1 MKHSLYYKFILG
13 YLVFGLLGF
22 ASIATFSARLMNKN
36 QVKNQAEAMY
46 DEANLIASAYSSV
59 YQGKKQDLDSVY
71 PQLQAVAK
79 FVRAEI
85 WVVNRQGIIV
95 VDSEQNK
102 RAGTAIEG
110 FDPTATGNKSYCTG
124 AYYGLF
130 PYDVL
135 SVSAPITGNYN
146 TYGYVL
152 VHLPMSVIWEMSNSN
167 LNVVYITAAI
177 LFILSLIILLVFTKT
192 VYFPLQKITEGAN
205 EYAAGNLEYRIDLNT
220 RDEMGYLAGTLN
232 YMSGELN
239 KLEEYQRNFIANVS
253 HDFRSPLTSIKGYIE
268 AMLDGTIPPELQNK
282 YLNIILFETERL
294 TKLTQG
300 ILDLNRFGQHRGM
313 MLDLTDFDINRMIKT
328 TILTFEGTCSAKG
341 LSFDLVLTGQ
351 KLYVHGDMSKIQQV
365 LYNLIDNA
373 TKFSHNDA
381 SIKIETSIKNEKV
394 LISVKDSGIGIPA
407 ESIKK
412 IWDRFYKTDLSRGK
426 DKRGTGLGLAIVKEI
441 IQAHNEHINVIS
453 TEGVGTEFI
462 FTLPLAK
469 KEVQS

>member
-253 HDFRSPLTSIKGYIE
+253 HDFRSPLTSIKGYLE
-268 AMLDGTIPPELQNK
+268 AIIDGTIPPEMYEK
-282 YLNIILFETERL
+282 YLTRVISETERL

-300 ILDLNRFGQHRGM
+300 MLTLNSLDSKGYLSRSS
-313 MLDLTDFDINRMIKT
+313 FDINRVIKDT
-328 TILTFEGTCSAKG
+328 AASFEGTCDSRHIR
-341 LSFDLVLTGQ
+341 FDLTFSDNIQMV
-351 KLYVHGDMSKIQQV
+351 YADMGKIQQV

-373 TKFSHNDA
+373 IKFSHDDSVIYIQA
-381 SIKIETSIKNEKV
+381 SSKYEKIFV
-394 LISVKDSGIGIPA
+394 SVKDTGIGIPRD
-407 ESIKK
+407 SIKK

-426 DKRGTGLGLAIVKEI
+426 DKRGTGLGLSIVKEI
-441 IQAHNEHINVIS
+441 IQAHGENIDVIS

-462 FTLPLAK
+462 FSLPSSTSL
-469 KEVQS
+469 